1 MTQAKIPAQLIALAE
16 RERRRREALGL
27 RQDISPADIAYRSD
41 PLGWMYDRLAIP
53 KPSIDWASLPE
64 FAAHRWDGVP
74 NPLVVAAEA
83 LADGKD
89 VGIESAT
96 GTGKTYFA
104 AAIALWFCA
113 CFPDALIITTAPKED
128 QLTTQLWKEIGRHWP
143 AYTKHYPQASMVTLR
158 LRMREGAG
166 EQERWAVIGYAC
178 GVGSAEEAAARAQG
192 FHAAHMLIITEETP
206 GINPAVMAAFLNTS
220 VGSHNLR
227 LALGNPDNVQDP
239 LHQFCM
245 EKAVVHVR
253 ISAFDHPN
261 VVLGR
266 DVIPGAQTQK
276 GIEKLADKWGVD
288 TPMYMSR
295 VRGIS
300 PRQAL
305 DALIKYDWCEQAGR
319 RLSDATWTKG
329 RVGPR
334 AMGVDVA
341 QSENGDKAAIARGQG
356 AVLESV
362 TDFACA
368 NATQLGRD
376 VAEEARRHGI
386 PAQFVAVDPIGVG
399 AAAVNELRER
409 LGFSVRALNGSDSPI
424 EGGQRAVD
432 GSLTTWIPDANEHR
446 NLRGQMWWQ
455 LREDLRLGSVAL
467 PWNEALFKELTAIRW
482 ESRNGVVWI
491 ESKIETRKR
500 LGHSPNLADAVVYW
514 NWVRPREVTVEEQQ
528 AFQQVKEKDRALAFD
543 YKNRKKKGYSTE
555 EAIEKELQRGTART
569 RAPRTMFY
577 NPRRPK

>member
-1 MTQAKIPAQLIALAE
+1 MAE

-27 RQDISPADIAYRSD
+27 RQDISPADIIYRKD
-41 PLGWMYDRLAIP
+41 PLGWIIDRLEVP
-53 KPSIDWASLPE
+53 RGTLDWASLPE
-64 FAAHRWDGVP
+64 FAGHPWDGSP
-74 NPLVVAAEA
+74 NPLVMATEA
-83 LADGKD
+83 LSMGRD

-104 AAIALWFCA
+104 AAVALWFNT
-113 CFPDALIITTAPKED
+113 CFPDALVITTAPKED

-143 AYTKHYPQASMVTLR
+143 IYKKKYPQASMVQLR

-166 EQERWAVIGYAC
+166 EQERWAIIGYAC
-178 GVGSAEEAAARAQG
+178 GVGSVEDAATRAQG

-206 GINPAVMAAFLNTS
+206 GIHPAVMAAFLNTS

-245 EKAVVHVR
+245 EKGTVHIR
-253 ISAFDHPN
+253 MSAFDHPN
-261 VVLGR
+261 VVLDR
-266 DVIPGAQTQK
+266 DVIPGAQTRR
-276 GIEKLADKWGVD
+276 GIEKLTDKWGLD

-300 PRQAL
+300 PRQAT
-305 DALIKYDWCEQAGR
+305 DALIKYEWCESAGR
-319 RLSDATWTKG
+319 RVADPLWTKG
-329 RVGPR
+329 RIGPK

-341 QSENGDKAAIARGQG
+341 QSENGDKAAIARGSG

-362 TDFACA
+362 IDFPCP

-376 VAEEARRHGI
+376 VAEEARRYGI
-386 PAQFVAVDPIGVG
+386 PANYVGVDPIGVG

-409 LGFSVRALNGSDSPI
+409 LGFNVRCLNGSESPI
-424 EGGQRAVD
+424 DRAQRSGDGAVQ
-432 GSLTTWIPDANEHR
+432 TWVPDANEHR

-455 LREDLRLGSVAL
+455 LREDLR
-467 PWNEALFKELTAIRW
+467 NEAVAFPWDEKLFRELTAIRW

-491 ESKIETRKR
+491 ESKMETRKR

-514 NWVRPREVTVEEQQ
+514 NWIRPREITVTEPEHFKHAKRANQ
-528 AFQQVKEKDRALAFD
+528 ALPFD
-543 YKNRKKKGYSTE
+543 YEKRKVKGFNVE
-555 EAIEKELQRGTART
+555 EAIERELLRGQTAKVRARVQRTQ
-569 RAPRTMFY
+569 FFI
-577 NPRRPK
+577 PRRPK